1 MRRVITIG
9 RVLTLCTLILFVC
22 GCTSNSAPPDEAPL
36 ARGAAE
42 DFLIAM
48 GPVEHKELNQKADA
62 LTTKK
67 FKRHARWWYEFK
79 SWSIT
84 SQTMNPNLTEATV
97 RGTVQATRR
106 YNGDVGSD
114 FKDAVGFRMQLVK
127 DQGKWLVEDIEF
139 GAAPV
144 EEKK

>member
-1 MRRVITIG
+1 MGRIITIA
-9 RVLTLCTLILFVC
+9 RYPSLCMLIFVVC
-22 GCTSNSAPPDEAPL
+22 GCTSKPVPNDEAPL
-36 ARGAAE
+36 ARGVAE

-62 LTTKK
+62 FTTKK

-79 SWSIT
+79 AWSIT
-84 SQTMNPNLTEATV
+84 SQTMNPNSTEATV

-114 FKDAVGFRMQLVK
+114 FKDTVGFRMQLVK